1 MKPHR
6 VVNRIVVVLLA
17 VAAVKLT
24 QGQRALDAA
33 FRDHLARQARLE
45 SALQRLHGEAVL
57 ARQHHD
63 ELSSRMD
70 RIEARH

>member
-24 QGQRALDAA
+24 QGQRALDEAL
-33 FRDHLARQARLE
+33 RDHLQRQARLE
-45 SALQRLHGEAVL
+45 AALQRLHGEAVL

-63 ELSSRMD
+63 ELSRRMD

>member
-1 MKPHR
+1 MKAHR
-6 VVNRIVVVLLA
+6 VVNRIVAVLLA
-17 VAAVKLT
+17 VAAVKLL

-45 SALQRLHGEAVL
+45 AALQRLHGEAVL

-63 ELSSRMD
+63 ELSSRVD
-70 RIEARH
+70 FIESLR

>member
-1 MKPHR
+1 MKSHR
-6 VVNRIVVVLLA
+6 IANWIVAVLLA
-17 VAAVKLT
+17 AAAVKLL
-24 QGQRALDAA
+24 QGQHAIDAA

-63 ELSSRMD
+63 ELSSRVD
-70 RIEARH
+70 QIEARR

>member
-6 VVNRIVVVLLA
+6 VVNRIVAVLLA
-17 VAAVKLT
+17 VAAVKLL

-45 SALQRLHGEAVL
+45 AALQRLHGEAVL

-63 ELSSRMD
+63 ELSSRVD
-70 RIEARH
+70 FIESLR